1 MEIQKQH
8 SKRKSENALWRSHF
22 FIPVCVIALVVCI
35 GSLCVGRYGIGP
47 LEAVKILLS
56 RIIPME
62 STWTPTM
69 ENVVFRI
76 RLPRMLVAAMV
87 GGALSLSGS
96 VYQGIFKNPLVS
108 PDLLG
113 VSSGACVGAAIAILL
128 GLGGTG
134 IQILALIAGLLA
146 VLMTTMLP
154 RLLKNRSTMVLV
166 LSGII
171 VSGFFGAVMGI
182 IKFVADPQTELA
194 EITYWTMGSI
204 AGANMQDV
212 FSVLPAM
219 AVAAVILLRM
229 RWRVNL
235 LSLGDGEAKTLGV
248 NIRAVRGLMV
258 LCSTILT
265 ACAVCISGTIGWVG
279 LVVPHLSRMLAGP
292 NNTQAIPFSLV
303 MGAAFM
309 VVVDTLARTVT
320 VAELPLSIVTSF
332 IGAPLY
338 AWMLTKQRMRIK

>member
-1 MEIQKQH
+1 M
-8 SKRKSENALWRSHF
+8 
-22 FIPVCVIALVVCI
+22 
-35 GSLCVGRYGIGP
+35 
-47 LEAVKILLS
+47 
-56 RIIPME
+56 
-62 STWTPTM
+62 
-69 ENVVFRI
+69 
-76 RLPRMLVAAMV
+76 
-87 GGALSLSGS
+87 
-96 VYQGIFKNPLVS
+96 
-108 PDLLG
+108 
-113 VSSGACVGAAIAILL
+113 

-235 LSLGDGEAKTLGV
+235 LLSLIHIYLW
-248 NIRAVRGLMV
+248 N
-258 LCSTILT
+258 
-265 ACAVCISGTIGWVG
+265 
-279 LVVPHLSRMLAGP
+279 
-292 NNTQAIPFSLV
+292 V
-303 MGAAFM
+303 M
-309 VVVDTLARTVT
+309 D
-320 VAELPLSIVTSF
+320 
-332 IGAPLY
+332 
-338 AWMLTKQRMRIK
+338 

>member
-1 MEIQKQH
+1 
-8 SKRKSENALWRSHF
+8 
-22 FIPVCVIALVVCI
+22 
-35 GSLCVGRYGIGP
+35 
-47 LEAVKILLS
+47 
-56 RIIPME
+56 
-62 STWTPTM
+62 
-69 ENVVFRI
+69 
-76 RLPRMLVAAMV
+76 
-87 GGALSLSGS
+87 
-96 VYQGIFKNPLVS
+96 
-108 PDLLG
+108 
-113 VSSGACVGAAIAILL
+113 
-128 GLGGTG
+128 
-134 IQILALIAGLLA
+134 
-146 VLMTTMLP
+146 
-154 RLLKNRSTMVLV
+154 MVLV

>member
-1 MEIQKQH
+1 M
-8 SKRKSENALWRSHF
+8 
-22 FIPVCVIALVVCI
+22 
-35 GSLCVGRYGIGP
+35 
-47 LEAVKILLS
+47 
-56 RIIPME
+56 
-62 STWTPTM
+62 
-69 ENVVFRI
+69 
-76 RLPRMLVAAMV
+76 
-87 GGALSLSGS
+87 
-96 VYQGIFKNPLVS
+96 
-108 PDLLG
+108 
-113 VSSGACVGAAIAILL
+113 
-128 GLGGTG
+128 
-134 IQILALIAGLLA
+134 A

-265 ACAVCISGTIGWVG
+265 ACAVSVSYTHLPGTGTLG
-279 LVVPHLSRMLAGP
+279 RGCAGQLYP
-292 NNTQAIPFSLV
+292 RWNASSYGRLPG
-303 MGAAFM
+303 GAHRHRA
-309 VVVDTLARTVT
+309 A
-320 VAELPLSIVTSF
+320 
-332 IGAPLY
+332 
-338 AWMLTKQRMRIK
+338 